1 MLWLKIMTTCSR
13 ERVVE
18 AEEAAV
24 VDQVADLEV
33 VVEVVAEPALALAQA
48 LALAPADSAETRAP
62 VPMSAA
68 HLEEALALHARTGEA
83 APTREVLAFHIEP
96 LLVSVP
102 LQLLLGL

>member
-1 MLWLKIMTTCSR
+1 M
-13 ERVVE
+13 
-18 AEEAAV
+18 V

-33 VVEVVAEPALALAQA
+33 AVEVAAEPALALAQA
-48 LALAPADSAETRAP
+48 LASADSAETRAL

-83 APTREVLAFHIEP
+83 VRTEEVLPFHTEP

-102 LQLLLGL
+102 LHLLLGL